1 MYVYGNANKLC
12 CCCCV
17 HCNIS
22 RSSKTPTPGPGILQ
36 SRGDRLAMNR
46 SAPTTRLY
54 SEVVKKDTDLETS
67 PTWLRNYQREDE
79 EEAMKRALNESVKV
93 TISVEE

>member
-1 MYVYGNANKLC
+1 MQGEIAVSSQRLIYSAVPGN
-12 CCCCV
+12 
-17 HCNIS
+17 HRFGFI
-22 RSSKTPTPGPGILQ
+22 GIFRLF
-36 SRGDRLAMNR
+36 RGYRLAMDR

-67 PTWLRNYQREDE
+67 PTWLRNYQRDDE
-79 EEAMKRALNESVKV
+79 EEATKRALNESVKV